1 MSCSFSFYFCVFA
14 KNGEKVFMH
23 VYWFQDSKIGHLN
36 QVQAL
41 LDQLSKENDLVITK
55 IHCPERSVFN
65 WLKSF
70 LSNDSIQSQ
79 QDDLTLLVGAGHSV
93 YPQILKTQ
101 KALKKTSNVLSV
113 AILKPSFNANAFD
126 LICAPEHDYPSTK
139 KPNNVHVFK
148 GSLATTSLI
157 EPTPNKGVIGLG
169 GSSKHY
175 DFDSELVSKQIEY
188 VLTTHPH
195 HHFNIYNSRRT
206 PSSLSQAI
214 KVMTEEFQNFTLIDM
229 ESPEAKSFQEDLQ
242 TSELKFVTPDSS
254 NLVFEALS
262 CKGKTYVMQ
271 IERLVRTKTSG
282 STKIRNAINALVAN
296 HHVGTLTINTP
307 TEGLKVHAM
316 EHPVVG
322 LEPLAE
328 VEKTAYVIQGLI
340 NNKI

>member
-1 MSCSFSFYFCVFA
+1 MFA
-14 KNGEKVFMH
+14 ENGEKDFMH

-36 QVQAL
+36 QVQTL
-41 LDQLSKENDLVITK
+41 LDELSKENELAITK
-55 IHCPERSVFN
+55 IQCPKRSILN

-70 LSNDSIQSQ
+70 LPSAPIANQKDGV
-79 QDDLTLLVGAGHSV
+79 TLLIGAGHST

-101 KALKKTSNVLSV
+101 QTLKKTANLLSV

-139 KPNNVHVFK
+139 KPNNVHAFK

-157 EPTPNKGVIGLG
+157 EPTPNKGIIGLG

-175 DFDSELVSKQIEY
+175 EFDDELVSKQIEY

-195 HHFNIYNSRRT
+195 HHFHIYNSRRT
-206 PSSLSQAI
+206 PSALSQAI
-214 KVMTEEFQNFTLIDM
+214 KDMTEEFQNFTFIDF

-271 IERLVRTKTSG
+271 IERLVRSKKSG

-296 HHVGTLTINTP
+296 HQVGTLTINTP
-307 TEGLKVHAM
+307 TQGLKVHAM
-316 EHPVVG
+316 EHPVAG

>member
-1 MSCSFSFYFCVFA
+1 MFA
-14 KNGEKVFMH
+14 ENGEKVFMH

-41 LDQLSKENDLVITK
+41 LDELSKENELAITK
-55 IHCPERSVFN
+55 IQCPKRSILN

-70 LSNDSIQSQ
+70 LPSAPIEHQKDGV
-79 QDDLTLLVGAGHSV
+79 TLLIGAGHST

-101 KALKKTSNVLSV
+101 QTLKKTANLLSV

-126 LICAPEHDYPSTK
+126 LVCAPEHDYPSTK
-139 KPNNVHVFK
+139 KPNNVHAFK
-148 GSLATTSLI
+148 GSLATISLI
-157 EPTPNKGVIGLG
+157 EPTPNKGIIGLG

-175 DFDSELVSKQIEY
+175 DFDSEFVGKQIEY

-195 HHFNIYNSRRT
+195 HHFHIYNSRRT
-206 PSSLSQAI
+206 PSSLNQAI
-214 KVMTEEFQNFTLIDM
+214 KDMSQEFQNFTFIDM
-229 ESPEAKSFQEDLQ
+229 ESPEAKSFQENLQ

-271 IERLVRTKTSG
+271 IERLVRSKTSG
-282 STKIRNAINALVAN
+282 SKKIRNAINALVAN
-296 HHVGTLTINTP
+296 HRVGTLTINTP
-307 TEGLKVHAM
+307 TQGLKVHAM
-316 EHPVVG
+316 EHPVAG

>member
-1 MSCSFSFYFCVFA
+1 QFFVFA
-14 KNGEKVFMH
+14 ENGEKVFMH
-23 VYWFQDSKIGHLN
+23 VYWFQDSKIGHLK

-41 LDQLSKENDLVITK
+41 LDELSQENELTITK
-55 IHCPERSVFN
+55 IQCPERSILN

-70 LSNDSIQSQ
+70 LPSAPIENQKDG
-79 QDDLTLLVGAGHSV
+79 LTLLIGAGHST

-101 KALKKTSNVLSV
+101 QTLKKTENLLSV

-139 KPNNVHVFK
+139 QPNNVHIFK
-148 GSLATTSLI
+148 GSLATTSLAA
-157 EPTPNKGVIGLG
+157 PAPNKGIIGLG
-169 GSSKHY
+169 GLSKHY
-175 DFDSELVSKQIEY
+175 DFDSELVSKQIGY

-195 HHFNIYNSRRT
+195 HHFHIYNSRRT
-206 PSSLSQAI
+206 PFLLSQAI
-214 KVMTEEFQNFTLIDM
+214 KDMSKEFQNFTFVDM
-229 ESPEAKSFQEDLQ
+229 ESAEAKSFQEDLQ

-271 IERLVRTKTSG
+271 IERLVRSKISG
-282 STKIRNAINALVAN
+282 SSKIRNAINALVLN
-296 HHVGTLTINTP
+296 RQVGTLTINTP
-307 TEGLKVHAM
+307 AEGLKVHAM
-316 EHPVVG
+316 EHPVAG